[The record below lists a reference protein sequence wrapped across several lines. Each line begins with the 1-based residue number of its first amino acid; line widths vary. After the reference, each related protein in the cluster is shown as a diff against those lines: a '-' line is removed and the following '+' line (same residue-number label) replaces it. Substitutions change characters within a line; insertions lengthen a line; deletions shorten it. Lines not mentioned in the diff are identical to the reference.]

1 MGIHKNN
8 KIAKTIRWQHR
19 GGTQNITKNQV
30 KRSSSL
36 MTRSF
41 KSQTRRL
48 AQRARRTIKIK
59 LIWGTWHLLIFHKKY
74 IIHGPGCPS
83 RWCHT
88 LAEVERHVD
97 EKTWGNDV
105 VDTLD
110 KTYRPSLL
118 WQKRST
124 FFVMRSL
131 TKNRKEWN

>member
-19 GGTQNITKNQV
+19 GGTLNITKNQV

-41 KSQTRRL
+41 WVRRDDLPRGHAGQLKINWFDVHDTFLFFTKKCKMHVLVCPGRRCQT
-48 AQRARRTIKIK
+48 
-59 LIWGTWHLLIFHKKY
+59 
-74 IIHGPGCPS
+74 S
-83 RWCHT
+83 V
-88 LAEVERHVD
+88 EVERHVD

-105 VDTLD
+105 AHDSD

-118 WQKRST
+118 QQKRST

-131 TKNRKEWN
+131 T